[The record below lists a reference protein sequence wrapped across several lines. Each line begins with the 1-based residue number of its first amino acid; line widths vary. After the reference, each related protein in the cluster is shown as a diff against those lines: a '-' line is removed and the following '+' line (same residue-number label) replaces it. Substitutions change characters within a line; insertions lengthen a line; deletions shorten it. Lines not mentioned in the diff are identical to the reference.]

1 MKSVSLSELKKE
13 LQEIPQKEL
22 IELCVALA
30 KYKKD
35 NKEYLGYLLFE
46 AHDKNAFVKE
56 VKLEIDEQMISLQSQ
71 PNLYFVKKGLRK
83 TLRIITKYNKYI
95 NDKALSADL
104 LIYFCSKLK
113 HSGIPY
119 HKSQLIVNMY
129 EQQLK
134 KINGLINSLHED
146 LQQDYLYDL
155 EKLV

>member
-13 LQEIPQKEL
+13 LQEIPQMEL

-30 KYKKD
+30 KYKKE
-35 NKEYLGYLLFE
+35 NKEFLGYLLFE

-56 VKLEIDEQMISLQSQ
+56 VKKEIEEQITLLQSQ

-83 TLRIITKYNKYI
+83 TLRVITKYNKYI
-95 NDKALSADL
+95 SDKAFSADL
-104 LIYFCSKLK
+104 LICFCSKLK

-119 HKSQLIVNMY
+119 RKSQLIVNMY

-134 KINGLINSLHED
+134 KINVLINSLHED
-146 LQQDYLYDL
+146 LQQDYLHDL

>member
-1 MKSVSLSELKKE
+1 MKSASLSELKKE

-35 NKEYLGYLLFE
+35 NKEFLGYLLFE

-56 VKLEIDEQMISLQSQ
+56 VKAEIDEQMTLLQTQS
-71 PNLYFVKKGLRK
+71 NLYFVKKGLRK

-113 HSGIPY
+113 RSGIPY

-134 KINGLINSLHED
+134 KINVLINSLHED
-146 LQQDYLYDL
+146 LQQDYINDL
-155 EKLV
+155 EKLS

>member
-1 MKSVSLSELKKE
+1 MKSASLSELKKE

-35 NKEYLGYLLFE
+35 NKEFLGYLLFE
-46 AHDKNAFVKE
+46 AYDKNAFIKE
-56 VKLEIDEQMISLQSQ
+56 VKMEIGEQITLLQSQ

-83 TLRIITKYNKYI
+83 TLRVITKYNKYI
-95 NDKALSADL
+95 NDKTLSADL
-104 LIYFCSKLK
+104 LIYFCNKLK
-113 HSGIPY
+113 QSGIPY

-134 KINGLINSLHED
+134 KINVLINSLHED
-146 LQQDYLYDL
+146 LQQDYINDL
-155 EKLV
+155 EKLN